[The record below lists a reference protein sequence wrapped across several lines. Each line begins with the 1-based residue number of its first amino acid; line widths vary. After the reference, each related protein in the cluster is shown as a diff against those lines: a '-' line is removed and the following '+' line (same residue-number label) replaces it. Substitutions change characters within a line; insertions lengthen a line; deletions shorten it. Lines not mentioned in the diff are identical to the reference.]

1 MAHART
7 NQNKAFLAILLIA
20 SLLSMLLAPAG
31 GSIASAATP
40 PPGYLVYES
49 LTDPAT
55 GLSGWDTVSTHPGN
69 PGTTVG
75 KTVYGIA
82 PDLSGAGGYA
92 LMIGDS
98 DTAGQASVTKS
109 FDAQTGLLSVQWDVQ
124 SHTSLAQYGRV
135 LLRNGTTAAIEISTS
150 VSNGQL
156 RLHYINSGNAEVAI
170 ADISDNTWYTV
181 RVIADMGNKAMDVY
195 VNDVKKVSG
204 VPFKISQA
212 SVNSFMFVTPWGGS
226 GTGYIKNVIITN
238 ENVPPIGQLPSPTP
252 TPTPLPTPTPVSKL
266 EVQEPVSVE
275 NWKGVTWDPEPL
287 GSGMYDEFGL
297 NGDINNM
304 KYAGIHWVRVWT
316 GYWESEAA
324 LEQRLTA
331 LKNAGLQ
338 AFLIYKD
345 GDRIISDADEALKV
359 AKLKSVVAKY
369 KDDIKY
375 WEIHNEPNLDSYWY
389 LGNREGEGTTDPAA
403 PFNAAVHNY
412 VLRLQNYYQAIKSVD
427 PNAVV
432 ICGGLSDYMYKAFIE
447 RLRVEE
453 AYKYFD
459 EFAFHPYDSTP
470 DMVIEQMDQLYAI
483 MDTWPAPYKDMPVWY
498 TEIGFSTTPGGS
510 SVPNEATKAAYLTEL
525 MTKMVQKMKVVRP
538 IIWYG
543 LHETSTQSGFGLT
556 QKFYSGGKIY
566 YSRLPALDAYR
577 AIDDHAN
584 APVAAQSEFDI
595 SVGLVDAVQTTS
607 VNTSVYYD
615 SNRFTLVDVTLT
627 GPAAQSSTIYTDEE
641 PGKVRIEV
649 NYVNPNPGGKV
660 ADLQFIANRSAGT
673 KTSVFTSKAEVKQ
686 AGISYQAIE
695 GSLSITVAG
704 DPGGNAAPVLDEI
717 GVKNVN
723 EGAAL
728 SFIVQADDPDEDVLT
743 YSAESLPAGAVF
755 DSSTQTFSW
764 TPVHGQAR
772 TYTVRFTVTD
782 GALSDYEEITITVN
796 SQPKFSIGTPVFTD
810 AAGNPLAHLRASADL
825 RSSVSITNQTAAT
838 QHAAFILALYA
849 PDGTFRSLSYVEGS
863 LQASETLTLSA
874 GFLLPQDVTG
884 YVVKVFVWDSIE
896 GMQPLSNVVVFQ

>member
-1 MAHART
+1 
-7 NQNKAFLAILLIA
+7 
-20 SLLSMLLAPAG
+20 MLFAPAG
-31 GSIASAATP
+31 DRIASAATP

-55 GLSGWDTVSTHPGN
+55 GLNGWDTISTHPGN

-92 LMIGDS
+92 LMIADS
-98 DTAGQASVTKS
+98 DSAGQASVTKG
-109 FDAQTGLLSVQWDVQ
+109 FEAQNGLLSVQWDVQ
-124 SHTSLAQYGRV
+124 SNTSLTQYGRV
-135 LLRNGTTAAIEISTS
+135 LLRNGSTAALEISTS

-181 RVIADMGNKAMDVY
+181 RVIADMVNKAMDVY

-204 VPFKISQA
+204 VPFKSSQA
-212 SVNSFMFVTPWGGS
+212 KVDSFMFVTPWGSS
-226 GTGYIKNVIITN
+226 GAGYIKNVIMTN
-238 ENVPPIGQLPSPTP
+238 QNVPPIGQLPSPTP
-252 TPTPLPTPTPVSKL
+252 TPTPLPTPTPISKL
-266 EVQEPVSVE
+266 EVQEPVSVD

-345 GDRIISDADEALKV
+345 GDRIISDADEAIKV
-359 AKLKSVVAKY
+359 EKLKSVVAKY
-369 KDDIKY
+369 KDYIKY
-375 WEIHNEPNLDSYWY
+375 WEIHNEQNLDSYWY

-427 PNAVV
+427 PDAVV
-432 ICGGLSDYMYKAFIE
+432 ICGGLSDYMYTAFIE

-459 EFAFHPYDSTP
+459 EFAFHPYDSNP
-470 DMVIEQMDQLYAI
+470 DMVIQQMDQLYAI

-525 MTKMVQKMKVVRP
+525 MTKMLQRMKVVRP

-543 LHETSTQSGFGLT
+543 LHETSTQAGFGLT

-584 APVAAQSEFDI
+584 APVAAQSEVVV
-595 SVGLVDAVQTTS
+595 SLGLIDAVQTAS

-615 SNRFTLVDVTLT
+615 SSRFALVDVQLT
-627 GPAAQSSTIYTDEE
+627 GPAAVSSMIYADEE
-641 PGKVRIEV
+641 PGKVRIAV
-649 NYVNPNPGGKV
+649 NYTNTNPGGKV
-660 ADLQFIANRSAGT
+660 ADLRFTTNQAAGT
-673 KTSVFTSKAEVKQ
+673 RASVFTSKAEVVQ
-686 AGISYQAIE
+686 AGIMYQALD
-695 GSLSITVAG
+695 GSLSLTVVGA
-704 DPGGNAAPVLDEI
+704 PVVNAAPVLDAI
-717 GVKNVN
+717 GSKHTS

-728 SFIVQADDPDEDVLT
+728 VFRVNAVDPNEDTLA
-743 YSAESLPAGAVF
+743 YSADSLPAGAVF
-755 DSSTQTFSW
+755 DNSNKTFSW
-764 TPVHGQAR
+764 TPAFNQSGA
-772 TYTVRFTVTD
+772 YTVRFDVTD
-782 GALSDYEEITITVN
+782 GTLSAYEEVTILVN
-796 SQPKFSIGTPVFTD
+796 DQAEFAIGTPIFKD
-810 AAGNPLAHLRASADL
+810 AAGNTLTHLRASADL
-825 RSSVSITNQTAAT
+825 RSSVSITNQTVAE

-849 PDGTFRSLSYVEGS
+849 PDGTFRNLSFVEGS
-863 LQASETLTLSA
+863 IQANETMTLSA
-874 GFLLPQDVTG
+874 GFRLPPDVTG
-884 YVVKVFVWDSIE
+884 YTVKAFVWDSIE
-896 GMQPLSNVVVFQ
+896 GMQPLSNVVTFQ